1 MVGVGVIVGVGVG
14 VAGGSTM
21 TYRVFALGDTI
32 ASYCACV
39 TLIILAIVTAPLTPV
54 TFDATAPISTGVIDT
69 APVLPIT
76 DCTGDVTES
85 CCAVTFLVTSSAP
98 DVSTMTN
105 KSSSV
110 TLSAAGNSEIF
121 TSAGIK
127 PLYYSSINGSE
138 FSVYKIMPSWVT
150 INGVT
155 PL

>member
-1 MVGVGVIVGVGVG
+1 
-14 VAGGSTM
+14 
-21 TYRVFALGDTI
+21 
-32 ASYCACV
+32 
-39 TLIILAIVTAPLTPV
+39 
-54 TFDATAPISTGVIDT
+54 
-69 APVLPIT
+69 
-76 DCTGDVTES
+76 
-85 CCAVTFLVTSSAP
+85 
-98 DVSTMTN
+98 VSTMTN